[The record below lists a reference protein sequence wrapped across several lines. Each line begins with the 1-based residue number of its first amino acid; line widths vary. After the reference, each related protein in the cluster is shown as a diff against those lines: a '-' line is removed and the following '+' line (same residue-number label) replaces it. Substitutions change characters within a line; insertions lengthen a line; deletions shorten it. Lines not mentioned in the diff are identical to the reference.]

1 MLHSIFEPLDIIKW
15 GDRFLYVL
23 LFISL
28 MVVMGYFHTIIT
40 FTFLGSVMVMFYIA
54 LIWRNYVIEK
64 QEIAKTNLR
73 DMYSL
78 FVFSKEEREMAETN

>member
-1 MLHSIFEPLDIIKW
+1 MHDAISEPLDIIRW
-15 GDRFLYVL
+15 GDRFLWVL

-40 FTFLGSVMVMFYIA
+40 FTFLGSIMSLFYIA

-64 QEIAKTNLR
+64 QEIAKTNLH

-78 FVFSKEEREMAETN
+78 FVFSKEERNSQN